1 MSENSEI
8 IHERTLFYSRL
19 REIREEVGMT
29 QTEFAKSLGVAL
41 STYSTY
47 ENGHQLP
54 KSDLIIEVCRR
65 YAVSADWLLG
75 LDYEPKIET
84 ESDVLR
90 ALLAIRHAGASV
102 SDSYL
107 SFEEPELLDRQN
119 DLGLRKVRRGVIV
132 VYESGFLNS
141 TFDTLQILENN
152 VRERLRHQSD
162 IENFLE
168 GQIEYLKDKPL
179 SKDTDPSIAGAIA
192 KKWEEY
198 LRND

>member
-90 ALLAIRHAGASV
+90 TLLAIKHAGASV

-107 SFEEPELLDRQN
+107 SFEEPELLDRQS
-119 DLGLRKVRRGVIV
+119 DLGLRKVRRGVLV

-152 VRERLRHQSD
+152 VKERLRLQSD
-162 IENFLE
+162 VENFLE
-168 GQIEYLKDKPL
+168 GQIEFLKDKPL

-192 KKWEEY
+192 KKWEES
-198 LRND
+198 LWND